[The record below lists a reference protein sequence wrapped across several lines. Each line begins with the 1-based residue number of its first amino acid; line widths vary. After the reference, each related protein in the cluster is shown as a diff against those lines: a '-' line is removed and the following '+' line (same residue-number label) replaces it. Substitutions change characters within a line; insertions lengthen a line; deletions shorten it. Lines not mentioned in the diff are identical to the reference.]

1 MTKKYVNSNK
11 KNIKVAPKT
20 EKQIASHNIFQESL
34 QKNIIFPTKFPTKNL
49 EKFVGKRISNEFSN
63 KKKFI
68 GNSSSEIF
76 PTKHFNFCWKFATT
90 FFSLE
95 NSLKNS

>member
-1 MTKKYVNSNK
+1 MVLRWT
-11 KNIKVAPKT
+11 AM
-20 EKQIASHNIFQESL
+20 ASGAIEQSLLDSGEVQSL
-34 QKNIIFPTKFPTKNL
+34 QKNIVFPTKFPTKNL

-63 KKKFI
+63 KKIFV

-76 PTKHFNFCWKFATT
+76 PTKNFNFCCKFAMT
-90 FFSLE
+90 FFSLD